1 VVEGTRPTYP
11 WTLVTGSDMDTLCS
25 RTTAGN
31 LGMEDMNR
39 QTSQTLFRL
48 VKLVW
53 VLLCGVALAMHYFN
67 TRTATA
73 AYTMESFVGLYYF
86 LLVMGFPT
94 LVILAVVAAAAA
106 PALGEYSASAA
117 FLYGVP
123 CGMVLLGYIQWFVI
137 VPRIVRSFR
146 EGKELKW

>member
-1 VVEGTRPTYP
+1 
-11 WTLVTGSDMDTLCS
+11 
-25 RTTAGN
+25 
-31 LGMEDMNR
+31 
-39 QTSQTLFRL
+39 
-48 VKLVW
+48 
-53 VLLCGVALAMHYFN
+53 
-67 TRTATA
+67 
-73 AYTMESFVGLYYF
+73 
-86 LLVMGFPT
+86 